1 MKPPAENSEIR
12 PTGKT
17 KKSRDRRPE
26 PGKARMP
33 RPSIRSGNW
42 RILLI
47 EDSGAMRSF
56 ENARLIVA
64 CILLIFLTLSGLC
77 AGLFWMYRGA
87 EGERLSLSL
96 RTADLERDLDEIR
109 DEKNRL
115 AARIVLN
122 QVGSGESGD
131 AFESRTAGNEPSLPA
146 EAQPEAV
153 SPSRV
158 VVREA
163 SIIPDLR
170 GKTLDASFKLV
181 NKGPGRAAG
190 YVFAVLKPDAENS
203 ETWRAIPEV
212 ALESGRPA
220 EYQKGHEFSISRYKT
235 MRLRAKNVVSCA
247 LATLWIYSEDGTL
260 LLQHEIP
267 SAR

>member
-1 MKPPAENSEIR
+1 M
-12 PTGKT
+12 
-17 KKSRDRRPE
+17 
-26 PGKARMP
+26 M
-33 RPSIRSGNW
+33 
-42 RILLI
+42 
-47 EDSGAMRSF
+47 SF
-56 ENARLIVA
+56 ENARFIVA
-64 CILLIFLTLSGLC
+64 GILLIILTLSGLC

-87 EGERLSLSL
+87 EGERRSLSL
-96 RTADLERDLDEIR
+96 RTSDLERELTEIR
-109 DEKNRL
+109 NEKNRL

-122 QVGSGESGD
+122 RSGTGESGG
-131 AFESRTAGNEPSLPA
+131 ALESSTAGNEPSLPA
-146 EAQPEAV
+146 GAQPEAA

-170 GKTLDASFKLV
+170 GKALDASFKLI
-181 NKGPGRAAG
+181 NKGPGRTAG

-203 ETWRAIPEV
+203 ETWRAVPEV

-220 EYQKGHEFSISRYKT
+220 DYQKGHAFSISRYKT

-260 LLQHEIP
+260 LLRHEIP